1 MIKAM
6 KKKDKTIHKIP
17 LFDLNFGREEEKAV
31 IETMRSK
38 WISLGPKTIEFENR
52 FAEALNSPYAVALT
66 NCTTAL
72 HLSMILLGIQKGDEV
87 IVPSLTFS
95 ATANCIRYA
104 DATPVFCDIK
114 NEEDLNMDAQKIK
127 KLITPRTKAIM
138 VMHFGGF
145 ANDMDEIIAL
155 AEKHGIEVIEDA
167 CHAPLSEYNGRKLG
181 TIGEI
186 GCFSFFSNKNIS
198 TGEGGMIVTNNSDLY
213 ERAKLLRSHGMTSLS
228 YERSKGHNAGYDVHG
243 IGYNYRLDD
252 IRASIGIVQLSKL
265 RKDLAKRRSIRERYL
280 KKLSRFKKIAIP
292 FRDRKEFVSNYIFP
306 IVLRNSDREKR
317 DYVRSRLYEKG
328 IQTSVHYPAV
338 HRLSSYK
345 KYRSSLPV
353 TEYVSDNEITL
364 PMFSGLKNDEV
375 DYVADSLMNIL

>member
-1 MIKAM
+1 
-6 KKKDKTIHKIP
+6 
-17 LFDLNFGREEEKAV
+17 
-31 IETMRSK
+31 MRSK

-52 FAEALNSPYAVALT
+52 FAEALGSPYAVALT
-66 NCTTAL
+66 NCTSAL
-72 HLSMILLGIQKGDEV
+72 HLSMLLTGIQKGDEV
-87 IVPSLTFS
+87 IVPSLTFC
-95 ATANCIRYA
+95 ATVNCVKYV

-114 NEEDLNMDAQKIK
+114 SEEDLNMDVSKLK
-127 KLITPRTKAIM
+127 KLITPKTKAIIA
-138 VMHFGGF
+138 MHYGGF
-145 ANDMDEIIAL
+145 ANDMDEIVSL

-167 CHAPLSEYNGRKLG
+167 CHAPLSEYKGKKLG

-198 TGEGGMIVTNNSDLY
+198 TGEGGMLVTSNSDLY

-252 IRASIGIVQLSKL
+252 IRASIGLVQLSKL
-265 RKDLAKRRSIRERYL
+265 RRDLLKRKKVRERYL
-280 KKLSRFKKIAIP
+280 KKLSRSKKINIP
-292 FRDRKEFVSNYIFP
+292 FRDRKEFVSNYIFTV
-306 IVLRNSDREKR
+306 VLKNSDREKR

-345 KYRSSLPV
+345 KYKVSLPV
-353 TEYVSDNEITL
+353 TEYVSENEITL

-375 DYVADSLMNIL
+375 DYVSESLMSII

>member
-1 MIKAM
+1 VKRKEKANY
-6 KKKDKTIHKIP
+6 KIP
-17 LFDLNFGREEEKAV
+17 LFDLNFGRDEEKAV
-31 IETMRSK
+31 VETMRSK

-52 FAEALNSPYAVALT
+52 FADALGSPYAVALT
-66 NCTTAL
+66 NCTSAL
-72 HLSMILLGIQKGDEV
+72 HLSMLLTGIQKGDEV
-87 IVPSLTFS
+87 IVPSLTFC
-95 ATANCIRYA
+95 ATVNCIKYV

-114 NEEDLNMDAQKIK
+114 NEEDLNMDVNKLK
-127 KLITPRTKAIM
+127 RLITPRTKAIIA
-138 VMHFGGF
+138 MHYGGF
-145 ANDMDEIIAL
+145 ANDMDEIVSL

-167 CHAPLSEYNGRKLG
+167 CHAPLSEYKGKKLG

-198 TGEGGMIVTNNSDLY
+198 IGEGGMIVTSNSDLY

-252 IRASIGIVQLSKL
+252 IRASIGLVQLSKL
-265 RKDLAKRRSIRERYL
+265 KRDLLKRKRVRERYL
-280 KKLSRFKKIAIP
+280 KKLSRSKKITIP
-292 FRDRKEFVSNYIFP
+292 FRDRKEFVSNYIFTV
-306 IVLRNSDREKR
+306 VLRNSDREKR

-345 KYRSSLPV
+345 KYKVSLPV
-353 TEYVSDNEITL
+353 TEYVSENEITL

-375 DYVADSLMNIL
+375 DYVSESLMSII

>member
-1 MIKAM
+1 M
-6 KKKDKTIHKIP
+6 KRKEKTTYKIP
-17 LFDLNFGREEEKAV
+17 LFDLNFGRDEEKAV

-52 FAEALNSPYAVALT
+52 FAEALGSPYAVALT
-66 NCTTAL
+66 NCTSAL
-72 HLSMILLGIQKGDEV
+72 HLSMLLTGIQKGDEV
-87 IVPSLTFS
+87 IVPSLTFC
-95 ATANCIRYA
+95 ATVNCVKYV

-114 NEEDLNMDAQKIK
+114 NEEDLNMDVSKLK
-127 KLITPRTKAIM
+127 KLITPKTKAIIA
-138 VMHFGGF
+138 MHYGGF
-145 ANDMDEIIAL
+145 ANDMDEIVSL

-167 CHAPLSEYNGRKLG
+167 CHAPLSEYRGKKLG

-198 TGEGGMIVTNNSDLY
+198 TGEGGMLVTSNSDLY

-252 IRASIGIVQLSKL
+252 IRASIGLVQLSKL
-265 RKDLAKRRSIRERYL
+265 RKDLFKRKKVRERYL
-280 KKLSRFKKIAIP
+280 KKLSRSKKIAIP
-292 FRDRKEFVSNYIFP
+292 FRDRKEFVSNYIFTV
-306 IVLRNSDREKR
+306 VLRNSDREKR

-345 KYRSSLPV
+345 KYKVSLPV
-353 TEYVSDNEITL
+353 TEYVSENEITL
-364 PMFSGLKNDEV
+364 PMFSKLKNDEV
-375 DYVADSLMNIL
+375 DYITESLMSIL

>member
-1 MIKAM
+1 MKRKEKA
-6 KKKDKTIHKIP
+6 TYKIP
-17 LFDLNFGREEEKAV
+17 LFDLNFGRDEEKAV

-52 FAEALNSPYAVALT
+52 FAEALGSPYAVALT
-66 NCTTAL
+66 NCTSAL
-72 HLSMILLGIQKGDEV
+72 HLSMLLTGIQKGDEV
-87 IVPSLTFS
+87 IVPSLTFC
-95 ATANCIRYA
+95 ATVNCVKYV

-114 NEEDLNMDAQKIK
+114 SEEDLNMDINKLK
-127 KLITPRTKAIM
+127 KLITPKTKAIIA
-138 VMHFGGF
+138 MHYGGF
-145 ANDMDEIIAL
+145 ANDMDEIVSL

-167 CHAPLSEYNGRKLG
+167 CHAPLSEYKGKKLG

-198 TGEGGMIVTNNSDLY
+198 TGEGGMLVTSNSDLY

-252 IRASIGIVQLSKL
+252 IRASIGLVQLSKL
-265 RKDLAKRRSIRERYL
+265 RRDLLKRKKVRERYL
-280 KKLSRFKKIAIP
+280 KKLSRSKKINIP
-292 FRDRKEFVSNYIFP
+292 FRDRKEFVSNYIFTV
-306 IVLRNSDREKR
+306 VLKNSDREKR

-345 KYRSSLPV
+345 RYKVSLPV
-353 TEYVSDNEITL
+353 TEYVSENEITL

-375 DYVADSLMNIL
+375 DYVSESLMSII

>member
-1 MIKAM
+1 VKRKEKA
-6 KKKDKTIHKIP
+6 TYKIP
-17 LFDLNFGREEEKAV
+17 LFDLNFGRDEEKAV

-52 FAEALNSPYAVALT
+52 FAEALGSPYAVALT
-66 NCTTAL
+66 NCTSAL
-72 HLSMILLGIQKGDEV
+72 HLSMLLTGIQKGDEV
-87 IVPSLTFS
+87 IVPSLTFC
-95 ATANCIRYA
+95 ATVNCVKYV

-114 NEEDLNMDAQKIK
+114 SEEDLNMDINKLK
-127 KLITPRTKAIM
+127 KLITPKTKAIIA
-138 VMHFGGF
+138 MHYGGF
-145 ANDMDEIIAL
+145 ANDMDEIVSL

-167 CHAPLSEYNGRKLG
+167 CHAPLSEYKGKKLG

-198 TGEGGMIVTNNSDLY
+198 TGEGGMLVTSNSDLY

-252 IRASIGIVQLSKL
+252 IRASIGLVQLSKL
-265 RKDLAKRRSIRERYL
+265 RRDLLKRKKVRERYL
-280 KKLSRFKKIAIP
+280 KKLSRSKKINIP
-292 FRDRKEFVSNYIFP
+292 FRDRKEFVSNYIFTV
-306 IVLRNSDREKR
+306 VLKNSDREKR

-345 KYRSSLPV
+345 KYKVSLPV
-353 TEYVSDNEITL
+353 TEYVSENEITL

-375 DYVADSLMNIL
+375 DYVSESLMSII

>member
-1 MIKAM
+1 MKRKEKA
-6 KKKDKTIHKIP
+6 TYKIP
-17 LFDLNFGREEEKAV
+17 LFDLNFGRDEEKAV

-52 FAEALNSPYAVALT
+52 FAEALGSPYAVALT
-66 NCTTAL
+66 NCTSAL
-72 HLSMILLGIQKGDEV
+72 HLSMLLTGIQKGDEV
-87 IVPSLTFS
+87 IVPSLTFC
-95 ATANCIRYA
+95 ATVNCVKYI

-114 NEEDLNMDAQKIK
+114 SEEDLNMDVNKLK
-127 KLITPRTKAIM
+127 KLITPKTKAIIA
-138 VMHFGGF
+138 MHYGGF
-145 ANDMDEIIAL
+145 ANDMDEIVSL

-167 CHAPLSEYNGRKLG
+167 CHAPLSEYKGKKLG

-198 TGEGGMIVTNNSDLY
+198 TGEGGMLVTSNSDLY

-252 IRASIGIVQLSKL
+252 IRASIGLVQLSKL
-265 RKDLAKRRSIRERYL
+265 RRDLLKRKKVRERYL
-280 KKLSRFKKIAIP
+280 KKLSRSKKINIP
-292 FRDRKEFVSNYIFP
+292 FRDRKEFVSNYIFTV
-306 IVLRNSDREKR
+306 VLKNSDREKR

-345 KYRSSLPV
+345 KYKVSLPV
-353 TEYVSDNEITL
+353 TEYVSENEITL

-375 DYVADSLMNIL
+375 DYVSESLMSII

>member
-1 MIKAM
+1 M
-6 KKKDKTIHKIP
+6 KRKEKTTYKIP
-17 LFDLNFGREEEKAV
+17 LFDLNFGRDEEKAV

-52 FAEALNSPYAVALT
+52 FAEALGSPYAVALT
-66 NCTTAL
+66 NCTSAL
-72 HLSMILLGIQKGDEV
+72 HLSMLLTGIQKGDEV
-87 IVPSLTFS
+87 IVPSLTFC
-95 ATANCIRYA
+95 ATVNCVKYV

-114 NEEDLNMDAQKIK
+114 SEEDLNMDINKLK
-127 KLITPRTKAIM
+127 KLITPKTKAIIA
-138 VMHFGGF
+138 MHYGGF
-145 ANDMDEIIAL
+145 ANDMDEIVSL

-167 CHAPLSEYNGRKLG
+167 CHAPLSEYKGKKLG

-198 TGEGGMIVTNNSDLY
+198 TGEGGMLVTSNSDLY

-252 IRASIGIVQLSKL
+252 IRASIGLVQLSKL
-265 RKDLAKRRSIRERYL
+265 RRDLLKRKKVRERYL
-280 KKLSRFKKIAIP
+280 KKLSRSKKINIP
-292 FRDRKEFVSNYIFP
+292 FRDRKEFVSNYIFTV
-306 IVLRNSDREKR
+306 VLKNSDREKR

-345 KYRSSLPV
+345 KYKVSLPV
-353 TEYVSDNEITL
+353 TEYVSENEITL

-375 DYVADSLMNIL
+375 DYVTESLMSII

>member
-1 MIKAM
+1 MKRKEKA
-6 KKKDKTIHKIP
+6 TYKIP
-17 LFDLNFGREEEKAV
+17 LFDLNFGRDEEKAV

-52 FAEALNSPYAVALT
+52 FAEALGSPYAVALT
-66 NCTTAL
+66 NCTSAL
-72 HLSMILLGIQKGDEV
+72 HLSMLLTGIQKGDEV
-87 IVPSLTFS
+87 IVPSLTFC
-95 ATANCIRYA
+95 ATVNCVKYV

-114 NEEDLNMDAQKIK
+114 SEEDLNMDINKLK
-127 KLITPRTKAIM
+127 KLITPKTKAIIA
-138 VMHFGGF
+138 MHYGGF
-145 ANDMDEIIAL
+145 ANDMDEIVSL

-167 CHAPLSEYNGRKLG
+167 CHAPLSEYKGKKLG

-198 TGEGGMIVTNNSDLY
+198 TGEGGMLVTSNSDLY

-252 IRASIGIVQLSKL
+252 IRASIGLVQLSKL
-265 RKDLAKRRSIRERYL
+265 RRDLLKRKKVRERYL
-280 KKLSRFKKIAIP
+280 KKLSRSKKINIP
-292 FRDRKEFVSNYIFP
+292 FRDRKEFVSNYIFTV
-306 IVLRNSDREKR
+306 VLKNSDREKR

-345 KYRSSLPV
+345 KYKVSLPV
-353 TEYVSDNEITL
+353 TEYVSENEITL

-375 DYVADSLMNIL
+375 DYVSESLMSII

>member
-1 MIKAM
+1 MKRKEKANY
-6 KKKDKTIHKIP
+6 KIP
-17 LFDLNFGREEEKAV
+17 LFDLNFGRDEEKAV

-52 FAEALNSPYAVALT
+52 FAEALGSPYAVALT
-66 NCTTAL
+66 NCTSAL
-72 HLSMILLGIQKGDEV
+72 HLSMLLTGIQKGDEV
-87 IVPSLTFS
+87 IVPSLTFC
-95 ATANCIRYA
+95 ATVNCIKYV

-114 NEEDLNMDAQKIK
+114 NEEDLNMDVSKLK
-127 KLITPRTKAIM
+127 KLITPRTKAII
-138 VMHFGGF
+138 VMHYGGF
-145 ANDMDEIIAL
+145 ANDMDEIVSL

-167 CHAPLSEYNGRKLG
+167 CHAPLSEYKGKKLG

-198 TGEGGMIVTNNSDLY
+198 TGEGGMIVTSNSDLY

-243 IGYNYRLDD
+243 IGYNHRLDD
-252 IRASIGIVQLSKL
+252 IRASIGLVQLSKL
-265 RKDLAKRRSIRERYL
+265 KRDLLKRKRVRERYL
-280 KKLSRFKKIAIP
+280 KKLSRSKKITIP
-292 FRDRKEFVSNYIFP
+292 FRDRKEFVSNYIFTV
-306 IVLRNSDREKR
+306 VLRNSDREKR

-345 KYRSSLPV
+345 KYKVSLPV
-353 TEYVSDNEITL
+353 TEYVSENEITL

-375 DYVADSLMNIL
+375 DYVSESLLSII

>member
-1 MIKAM
+1 M
-6 KKKDKTIHKIP
+6 KRKEKTTYKIP
-17 LFDLNFGREEEKAV
+17 LFDLNFGRDEEKAV

-52 FAEALNSPYAVALT
+52 FAEALGSPYAVALT
-66 NCTTAL
+66 NCTSAL
-72 HLSMILLGIQKGDEV
+72 HLSMLLTGIQKGDEV
-87 IVPSLTFS
+87 IVPSLTFC
-95 ATANCIRYA
+95 ATVNCVKYV

-114 NEEDLNMDAQKIK
+114 SEEDLNMDINKLK
-127 KLITPRTKAIM
+127 KLITPKTKAIIA
-138 VMHFGGF
+138 MHYGGF
-145 ANDMDEIIAL
+145 ANDMDEIVSL

-167 CHAPLSEYNGRKLG
+167 CHAPLSEYKGKKLG

-198 TGEGGMIVTNNSDLY
+198 TGEGGMLVTSNSDLY

-252 IRASIGIVQLSKL
+252 IRASIGLVQLSKL
-265 RKDLAKRRSIRERYL
+265 RRDLLKRKKVRERYL
-280 KKLSRFKKIAIP
+280 KKLSRSKKINIP
-292 FRDRKEFVSNYIFP
+292 FRDRKEFVSNYIFTV
-306 IVLRNSDREKR
+306 VLKNSDREKR

-345 KYRSSLPV
+345 KYKVSLPV
-353 TEYVSDNEITL
+353 TEYVSENEITL

-375 DYVADSLMNIL
+375 DYVSESLMSII

>member
-1 MIKAM
+1 L
-6 KKKDKTIHKIP
+6 KKKEKTNYKIP
-17 LFDLNFGREEEKAV
+17 LFDLNFGRDEEKAV

-52 FAEALNSPYAVALT
+52 FAEALDSPYAVALT
-66 NCTTAL
+66 NCTSAL
-72 HLSMILLGIQKGDEV
+72 HLSMLLTGIQKGDEV
-87 IVPSLTFS
+87 IVPSLTFC
-95 ATANCIRYA
+95 ATVNCVKYV

-114 NEEDLNMDAQKIK
+114 SEEDLNMDVNKLK
-127 KLITPRTKAIM
+127 KLITPKTKAIIA
-138 VMHFGGF
+138 MHYGGF
-145 ANDMDEIIAL
+145 ANDMDEIVSL

-167 CHAPLSEYNGRKLG
+167 CHAPLSEYKGKKLG

-198 TGEGGMIVTNNSDLY
+198 TGEGGMIVTSNSDLY

-252 IRASIGIVQLSKL
+252 IRASIGLVQLSKL
-265 RKDLAKRRSIRERYL
+265 KRDLLKRKRVRERYL
-280 KKLSRFKKIAIP
+280 KKLSRSKKVTIP
-292 FRDRKEFVSNYIFP
+292 FRDRKEFVSNYIFTV
-306 IVLRNSDREKR
+306 VLRNSDREKR

-345 KYRSSLPV
+345 KYKVSLPV
-353 TEYVSDNEITL
+353 TEYVSENEITL

-375 DYVADSLMNIL
+375 DYVSESLMSII

>member
-1 MIKAM
+1 M
-6 KKKDKTIHKIP
+6 KRKEKITHKIP
-17 LFDLNFGREEEKAV
+17 LFDLNFGKEEERAV
-31 IETMRSK
+31 IETLRSK
-38 WISLGPKTIEFENR
+38 WISLGPKTIEFENK
-52 FAEALNSPYAVALT
+52 FAEALGAPYAVALT

-72 HLSMILLGIQKGDEV
+72 HLSMLLTGIKKGDEV

-95 ATANCIRYA
+95 ATANCVRYV

-114 NEEDLNMDAQKIK
+114 NEEDLNMDVQKLK
-127 KLITPRTKAIM
+127 KIITPKTRAII
-138 VMHFGGF
+138 VMHYGGF
-145 ANDMDEIIAL
+145 ANDMDEIVSL
-155 AEKHGIEVIEDA
+155 AEKSGIEVIEDS

-198 TGEGGMIVTNNSDLY
+198 TGEGGMIVTSNSDLY
-213 ERAKLLRSHGMTSLS
+213 EKAKLLRSHGMTSLS
-228 YERSKGHNAGYDVHG
+228 YERSKGHNAGYEVHG

-252 IRASIGIVQLSKL
+252 IRASIGLVQLSRLK
-265 RKDLAKRRSIRERYL
+265 KDLNKRRAIRDRYL
-280 KKLSRFKKIAIP
+280 KRLSRFRKIAIP

-306 IVLRNSDREKR
+306 VVLRNSDKEKR

-328 IQTSVHYPAV
+328 IQTSIHYPAV
-338 HRLSSYK
+338 HRLAYYEKYK
-345 KYRSSLPV
+345 TSLPV

-364 PMFSGLKNDEV
+364 PMYSGLKNDEI

>member
-1 MIKAM
+1 MKRKEKANY
-6 KKKDKTIHKIP
+6 KIP
-17 LFDLNFGREEEKAV
+17 LFDLNFGRDEEKAV

-52 FAEALNSPYAVALT
+52 FAEALGSPYAVALT
-66 NCTTAL
+66 NCTSAL
-72 HLSMILLGIQKGDEV
+72 HLSMLLTGIQKGDEV
-87 IVPSLTFS
+87 IVPSLTFC
-95 ATANCIRYA
+95 ATVNCIKYV

-114 NEEDLNMDAQKIK
+114 NEEDLNMDVSKLK
-127 KLITPRTKAIM
+127 KLFTPRTKAII
-138 VMHFGGF
+138 VMHYGGF
-145 ANDMDEIIAL
+145 ANDMDEIVSL

-167 CHAPLSEYNGRKLG
+167 CHAPLSEYKGKKLG

-198 TGEGGMIVTNNSDLY
+198 TGEGGMIVTSNSDLY

-252 IRASIGIVQLSKL
+252 IRASIGLVQLSKL
-265 RKDLAKRRSIRERYL
+265 KRDLLKRKRVRERYL
-280 KKLSRFKKIAIP
+280 KKLSRSKKITIP
-292 FRDRKEFVSNYIFP
+292 FRDRKEFVSNYIFTV
-306 IVLRNSDREKR
+306 VLRNSDREKR

-345 KYRSSLPV
+345 KYKVSLPV
-353 TEYVSDNEITL
+353 TEYVSENEITL

-375 DYVADSLMNIL
+375 DYVSESLLSII

>member
-1 MIKAM
+1 M
-6 KKKDKTIHKIP
+6 KRKEKTTYKIP
-17 LFDLNFGREEEKAV
+17 LFDLNFGRDEEKAV

-52 FAEALNSPYAVALT
+52 FAEALGSPYAVALT
-66 NCTTAL
+66 NCTSAL
-72 HLSMILLGIQKGDEV
+72 HLSMLLTGIQKGDEV
-87 IVPSLTFS
+87 IVPSLTFC
-95 ATANCIRYA
+95 ATVNCVKYV

-114 NEEDLNMDAQKIK
+114 NEEDLNMDVSKLK
-127 KLITPRTKAIM
+127 KLITPKTKAIIA
-138 VMHFGGF
+138 MHYGGF
-145 ANDMDEIIAL
+145 ANDMDEIVSL

-167 CHAPLSEYNGRKLG
+167 CHAPLSEYRGKKLG

-198 TGEGGMIVTNNSDLY
+198 TGEGGMLVTSNSDLY

-252 IRASIGIVQLSKL
+252 IRASIGLVQLSKL
-265 RKDLAKRRSIRERYL
+265 RKDLFKRKKVRERYL
-280 KKLSRFKKIAIP
+280 KKLSRSKKIAIP
-292 FRDRKEFVSNYIFP
+292 FRDRKEFVSNYIFTV
-306 IVLRNSDREKR
+306 VLRNSDREKR

-345 KYRSSLPV
+345 KYKVSLPV
-353 TEYVSDNEITL
+353 TEYVSENEITL
-364 PMFSGLKNDEV
+364 PMFSKLKNDEV
-375 DYVADSLMNIL
+375 DYISESLMSIL

>member
-1 MIKAM
+1 VKR
-6 KKKDKTIHKIP
+6 KEKTTYKIP
-17 LFDLNFGREEEKAV
+17 LFDLNFGRDEEKAV

-52 FAEALNSPYAVALT
+52 FAEALGSPYAVALT
-66 NCTTAL
+66 NCTSAL
-72 HLSMILLGIQKGDEV
+72 HLSMLLTGIQKGDEV
-87 IVPSLTFS
+87 IVPSLTFC
-95 ATANCIRYA
+95 ATVNCVKYV

-114 NEEDLNMDAQKIK
+114 SEEDLNMDINKLK
-127 KLITPRTKAIM
+127 KLITPKTKAIIA
-138 VMHFGGF
+138 MHYGGF
-145 ANDMDEIIAL
+145 ANDMDEIVSL

-167 CHAPLSEYNGRKLG
+167 CHAPLSEYKGKKLG

-198 TGEGGMIVTNNSDLY
+198 TGEGGMLVTSNSDLY

-252 IRASIGIVQLSKL
+252 IRASIGLVQLSKL
-265 RKDLAKRRSIRERYL
+265 RRDLLKRKKVRERYL
-280 KKLSRFKKIAIP
+280 KKLSRSKKINIP
-292 FRDRKEFVSNYIFP
+292 FRDRKEFVSNYIFTV
-306 IVLRNSDREKR
+306 VLKNSDREKR

-345 KYRSSLPV
+345 KYKVSLPV
-353 TEYVSDNEITL
+353 TEYVSENEITL

-375 DYVADSLMNIL
+375 DYVSESLMSII

>member
-1 MIKAM
+1 MKRKEKANY
-6 KKKDKTIHKIP
+6 KIP
-17 LFDLNFGREEEKAV
+17 LFDLNFGRDEEKAV
-31 IETMRSK
+31 VETMRSK

-52 FAEALNSPYAVALT
+52 FADALGSPYAVALT
-66 NCTTAL
+66 NCTSAL
-72 HLSMILLGIQKGDEV
+72 HLSMLLTGIQKGDEV
-87 IVPSLTFS
+87 IVPSLTFC
-95 ATANCIRYA
+95 ATVNCIKYV

-114 NEEDLNMDAQKIK
+114 NEEDLNMDVNKLK
-127 KLITPRTKAIM
+127 RLITPRTKAIIA
-138 VMHFGGF
+138 MHYGGF
-145 ANDMDEIIAL
+145 ANDMDEIVSL

-167 CHAPLSEYNGRKLG
+167 CHAPLSEYKGKKLG

-198 TGEGGMIVTNNSDLY
+198 IGEGGMIVTSNSDLY

-252 IRASIGIVQLSKL
+252 IRASIGLVQLSKL
-265 RKDLAKRRSIRERYL
+265 KRDLLKRKRVRERYL
-280 KKLSRFKKIAIP
+280 KKLSRSKKITIP
-292 FRDRKEFVSNYIFP
+292 FRDRKEFVSNYIFTV
-306 IVLRNSDREKR
+306 VLRNSDREKR

-345 KYRSSLPV
+345 KYKVSLPV
-353 TEYVSDNEITL
+353 TEYVSENEITL

-375 DYVADSLMNIL
+375 DYVSESLMSII

>member
-1 MIKAM
+1 M
-6 KKKDKTIHKIP
+6 KRKEKTTYKIP
-17 LFDLNFGREEEKAV
+17 LFDLNFGRDEEKAV

-52 FAEALNSPYAVALT
+52 FAEALGSPYAVALT
-66 NCTTAL
+66 NCTSAL
-72 HLSMILLGIQKGDEV
+72 HLSMLLTGIQKGDEV
-87 IVPSLTFS
+87 IVPSLTFC
-95 ATANCIRYA
+95 ATVNCVKYV

-114 NEEDLNMDAQKIK
+114 SEEDLNMDVNKLK
-127 KLITPRTKAIM
+127 KLITPKTKAIIA
-138 VMHFGGF
+138 MHYGGF
-145 ANDMDEIIAL
+145 ANDMDEIVSL

-167 CHAPLSEYNGRKLG
+167 CHAPLSEYKGKKLG

-198 TGEGGMIVTNNSDLY
+198 TGEGGMLVTSNSDLY

-252 IRASIGIVQLSKL
+252 IRASIGLVQLSKL
-265 RKDLAKRRSIRERYL
+265 RRDLLKRKKVRERYL
-280 KKLSRFKKIAIP
+280 KKLSRSKKINIP
-292 FRDRKEFVSNYIFP
+292 FRDRKEFVSNYIFTV
-306 IVLRNSDREKR
+306 VLKNSDREKR

-345 KYRSSLPV
+345 KYKVSLPV
-353 TEYVSDNEITL
+353 TEYVSENEITL

-375 DYVADSLMNIL
+375 DYVSESLMSII

>member
-1 MIKAM
+1 MKRKEKANY
-6 KKKDKTIHKIP
+6 KIP
-17 LFDLNFGREEEKAV
+17 LFDLNFGRDEEKAV

-52 FAEALNSPYAVALT
+52 FAEALGSPYAVALT
-66 NCTTAL
+66 NCTSAL
-72 HLSMILLGIQKGDEV
+72 HLSMLLTGIQKGDEV
-87 IVPSLTFS
+87 IVPSLTFC
-95 ATANCIRYA
+95 ATVNCIKYV

-114 NEEDLNMDAQKIK
+114 NEEDLNMDVSKLK
-127 KLITPRTKAIM
+127 KLITPRTKAII
-138 VMHFGGF
+138 VMHYGGF
-145 ANDMDEIIAL
+145 ANDMDEIVSL

-167 CHAPLSEYNGRKLG
+167 CHAPLSEYKGKKLG

-198 TGEGGMIVTNNSDLY
+198 TGEGGMIVTSNSDLY

-252 IRASIGIVQLSKL
+252 IRASIGLVQLSKL
-265 RKDLAKRRSIRERYL
+265 KRDLLKRKRVRERYL
-280 KKLSRFKKIAIP
+280 KKLSRSKKITIP
-292 FRDRKEFVSNYIFP
+292 FRDRKEFVSNYIFTV
-306 IVLRNSDREKR
+306 VLRNSDREKR

-345 KYRSSLPV
+345 KYKVSLPV
-353 TEYVSDNEITL
+353 TEYVSENEITL

-375 DYVADSLMNIL
+375 DYVSESLLSII

>member
-1 MIKAM
+1 VKRKEKANY
-6 KKKDKTIHKIP
+6 KIP
-17 LFDLNFGREEEKAV
+17 LFDLNFGRDEEKAV

-52 FAEALNSPYAVALT
+52 FAEALGSPYAVALT
-66 NCTTAL
+66 NCTSAL
-72 HLSMILLGIQKGDEV
+72 HLSMLLTGIQKGDEV
-87 IVPSLTFS
+87 IVPSLTFC
-95 ATANCIRYA
+95 ATVNCIKYV

-114 NEEDLNMDAQKIK
+114 NEEDLNMDVSKLK
-127 KLITPRTKAIM
+127 KLFTPRTKAII
-138 VMHFGGF
+138 VMHYGGF
-145 ANDMDEIIAL
+145 ANDMDEIVSL

-167 CHAPLSEYNGRKLG
+167 CHAPLSEYKGKKLG

-198 TGEGGMIVTNNSDLY
+198 TGEGGMIVTSNSDLY

-252 IRASIGIVQLSKL
+252 IRASIGLVQLSKL
-265 RKDLAKRRSIRERYL
+265 KRDLLKRKRVRERYL
-280 KKLSRFKKIAIP
+280 KKLSRSKKITIP
-292 FRDRKEFVSNYIFP
+292 FRDRKEFVSNYIFTV
-306 IVLRNSDREKR
+306 VLRNSDREKR

-345 KYRSSLPV
+345 KYKVSLPV
-353 TEYVSDNEITL
+353 TEYVSENEITL

-375 DYVADSLMNIL
+375 DYVSESLLSII

>member
-1 MIKAM
+1 M
-6 KKKDKTIHKIP
+6 KRKEKTTYKIP
-17 LFDLNFGREEEKAV
+17 LFDLNFGRDEEKAV

-52 FAEALNSPYAVALT
+52 FAEALGSPYAVALT
-66 NCTTAL
+66 NCTSAL
-72 HLSMILLGIQKGDEV
+72 HLSMLLTGIQKGDEV
-87 IVPSLTFS
+87 IVPSLTFC
-95 ATANCIRYA
+95 ATVNCVKYI

-114 NEEDLNMDAQKIK
+114 SEEDLNMDINKLK
-127 KLITPRTKAIM
+127 KLITPKTKAIIA
-138 VMHFGGF
+138 MHYGGF
-145 ANDMDEIIAL
+145 ANDMDEIVSL

-167 CHAPLSEYNGRKLG
+167 CHAPLSEYKGKKLG

-198 TGEGGMIVTNNSDLY
+198 TGEGGMLVTSNSDLY

-252 IRASIGIVQLSKL
+252 IRASIGLVQLSKL
-265 RKDLAKRRSIRERYL
+265 RRDLLKRKKVRERYL
-280 KKLSRFKKIAIP
+280 KKLSRSKKINIP
-292 FRDRKEFVSNYIFP
+292 FRDRKEFVSNYIFTV
-306 IVLRNSDREKR
+306 VLKNSDREKR

-345 KYRSSLPV
+345 KYKVSLPV
-353 TEYVSDNEITL
+353 TEYVSENEITL

-375 DYVADSLMNIL
+375 DYVSESLMSII

>member
-1 MIKAM
+1 M
-6 KKKDKTIHKIP
+6 KRKEKTTYKIP
-17 LFDLNFGREEEKAV
+17 LFDLNFGRDEEKAV

-52 FAEALNSPYAVALT
+52 FAEALGSPYAVALT
-66 NCTTAL
+66 NCTSAL
-72 HLSMILLGIQKGDEV
+72 HLSMLLTGIQKGDEV
-87 IVPSLTFS
+87 IVPSLTFC
-95 ATANCIRYA
+95 ATVNCVKYV

-114 NEEDLNMDAQKIK
+114 SEEDLNMDVNKLK
-127 KLITPRTKAIM
+127 KLITPKTKAIIA
-138 VMHFGGF
+138 MHYGGF
-145 ANDMDEIIAL
+145 ANDMDEIVSL

-167 CHAPLSEYNGRKLG
+167 CHAPLSEYKGKKLG

-198 TGEGGMIVTNNSDLY
+198 TGEGGMLVTSNSDLY

-252 IRASIGIVQLSKL
+252 IRASIGLVQLSKL
-265 RKDLAKRRSIRERYL
+265 RRDLLKRKKVRERYL
-280 KKLSRFKKIAIP
+280 KKLSRSKKINIP
-292 FRDRKEFVSNYIFP
+292 FRDRKEFVSNYIFTV
-306 IVLRNSDREKR
+306 VLKNSDREKR

-345 KYRSSLPV
+345 KYKVSLPV
-353 TEYVSDNEITL
+353 TEYVSENEITL

-375 DYVADSLMNIL
+375 DYVTESLMSII

>member
-1 MIKAM
+1 M
-6 KKKDKTIHKIP
+6 KKKEKTNYKIP
-17 LFDLNFGREEEKAV
+17 LFDLNFGRDEEKAV

-52 FAEALNSPYAVALT
+52 FAEALDSPYAVALT
-66 NCTTAL
+66 NCTSAL
-72 HLSMILLGIQKGDEV
+72 HLSMLLTGIQKGDEV
-87 IVPSLTFS
+87 IVPSLTFC
-95 ATANCIRYA
+95 ATVNCVKYV

-114 NEEDLNMDAQKIK
+114 SEEDLNMDVNKLK
-127 KLITPRTKAIM
+127 KLITPKTKAIIA
-138 VMHFGGF
+138 MHYGGF
-145 ANDMDEIIAL
+145 ANDMDEIVSL

-167 CHAPLSEYNGRKLG
+167 CHAPLSEYKGKKLG

-198 TGEGGMIVTNNSDLY
+198 TGEGGMIVTSNSDLY

-252 IRASIGIVQLSKL
+252 IRASIGLVQLSKL
-265 RKDLAKRRSIRERYL
+265 KRDLLKRKRVRERYL
-280 KKLSRFKKIAIP
+280 KKLSRSKKVTIP
-292 FRDRKEFVSNYIFP
+292 FRDRKEFVSNYIFTV
-306 IVLRNSDREKR
+306 VLRNSDREKR

-345 KYRSSLPV
+345 KYKVSLPV
-353 TEYVSDNEITL
+353 TEYVSENEITL

-375 DYVADSLMNIL
+375 DYVSESLMSII

>member
-1 MIKAM
+1 M
-6 KKKDKTIHKIP
+6 KKKEKTVHKIP
-17 LFDLNFGREEEKAV
+17 LFDLNFGKEEERAV
-31 IETMRSK
+31 IETLRSK
-38 WISLGPKTIEFENR
+38 WVSLGPKTIEFENR
-52 FAEALNSPYAVALT
+52 FAEALNAPYAVAVT

-72 HLSMILLGIQKGDEV
+72 HLSMILIGIKKGDEV

-95 ATANCIRYA
+95 ATVNCIRYA

-114 NEEDLNMDAQKIK
+114 SEEDLNMDFQKLR
-127 KLITPRTKAIM
+127 KLITPKTKAII
-138 VMHFGGF
+138 VMHYGGF
-145 ANDMDEIIAL
+145 ANDMDEIISL
-155 AEKHGIEVIEDA
+155 AEKGGIEVIEDA
-167 CHAPLSEYNGRKLG
+167 CHAPMSEYNGRKLG

-198 TGEGGMIVTNNSDLY
+198 TGEGGMLITSNSDLY
-213 ERAKLLRSHGMTSLS
+213 EKAKLLRSHGMTSLS
-228 YERSKGHNAGYDVHG
+228 YERSKGHNAGYEVHG

-265 RKDLAKRRSIRERYL
+265 KKDLNKRRTIRERYL
-280 KKLSRFKKIAIP
+280 RKLSRFKKISIP

-306 IVLRNSDREKR
+306 VVLRNSDKEKR

-328 IQTSVHYPAV
+328 IQTSIHYPAV
-338 HRLSSYK
+338 HRLAYYVKYK
-345 KYRSSLPV
+345 TSLPI

-364 PMFSGLKNDEV
+364 PMYSGLKNDEI

>member
-1 MIKAM
+1 MKRKEKA
-6 KKKDKTIHKIP
+6 TYKIP
-17 LFDLNFGREEEKAV
+17 LFDLNFGRDEEKAV

-52 FAEALNSPYAVALT
+52 FAEALGSPYAVALT
-66 NCTTAL
+66 NCTSAL
-72 HLSMILLGIQKGDEV
+72 HLSMLLTGIQKGDEV
-87 IVPSLTFS
+87 IVPSLTFC
-95 ATANCIRYA
+95 ATVNCVKYV

-114 NEEDLNMDAQKIK
+114 SEEDLNMDVNKLK
-127 KLITPRTKAIM
+127 KLITPKTKAIIA
-138 VMHFGGF
+138 MHYGGF
-145 ANDMDEIIAL
+145 ANDMDEIVSL

-167 CHAPLSEYNGRKLG
+167 CHAPLSEYKGKKLG

-198 TGEGGMIVTNNSDLY
+198 TGEGGMLVTSNSDLY

-252 IRASIGIVQLSKL
+252 IRASIGLVQLSKL
-265 RKDLAKRRSIRERYL
+265 RRDLLKRKKVRERYL
-280 KKLSRFKKIAIP
+280 KKLSRSKKINIP
-292 FRDRKEFVSNYIFP
+292 FRDRKEFVSNYIFTV
-306 IVLRNSDREKR
+306 VLKNSDREKR

-345 KYRSSLPV
+345 KYKVSLPV
-353 TEYVSDNEITL
+353 TEYVSENEITL

-375 DYVADSLMNIL
+375 DYVSESLMSII